1 MPRLP
6 RIYVK
11 DAIYLITCRGEH
23 KDQIFKDHQDY
34 AMFLDLLRKYQQQ
47 YGIKLFAYCLLPD
60 HLHLLVEL
68 EKEPEGP
75 PLNSPKPSFEL
86 SDFMRD
92 LNNNYTKYYNGR
104 FGRKGHLFRERFKAA
119 LVEKKTHLLQMS
131 AYIHLN
137 PQTVHVA
144 KDAKTYPYSS
154 YQSYLL
160 DDAAKK
166 EDVQFLSAAIKDAM
180 SLLPN
185 TTYENFVENVSE
197 EDRTFIHKKLS
208 HGGIVGSEEFIRQ
221 VKEEVQQYQEQGLSK
236 KYEVRGK
243 SQYKLFLSWGSVFVV
258 LMASASLVYVFFV
271 NRQQIRSRITAQNDQ
286 PAPGQQPALPVD
298 WRVKEWRIKLTPIRG
313 GASSLD
319 ILTFKENVFIS
330 SKLTALGFPN
340 SNFSQSVD
348 EDGAVIWRSMQN
360 GSRGVATWKGQVN
373 GSIMKGIL
381 SLREEGKPAQ
391 DFSFV
396 SE

>member
-23 KDQIFKDHQDY
+23 NDQIFKDHQDY
-34 AMFLDLLRKYQQQ
+34 TMFLDLLKKYQQQ

-60 HLHLLVEL
+60 HLHLLVEM
-68 EKEPEGP
+68 EKEPSGLP
-75 PLNSPKPSFEL
+75 AAQPKPSFEL

-104 FGRKGHLFRERFKAA
+104 YGRKGHLFRERFKAA
-119 LVEKKTHLLQMS
+119 LVEKQNYLLKMS

-137 PQTVHVA
+137 PRTVHA
-144 KDAKTYPYSS
+144 STDAKAYPYSS
-154 YQSYLL
+154 YQTYLL
-160 DDAAKK
+160 DDAARK
-166 EDVQFLSAAIKDAM
+166 EDVQFLNEAIKEAM
-180 SLLPN
+180 SFLPN

-197 EDRTFIHKKLS
+197 EERKAIHKKLS

-221 VKEEVQQYQEQGLSK
+221 VKDEVQQYQEQGIAK
-236 KYEVRGK
+236 KYEVQDK
-243 SQYKLFLSWGSVFVV
+243 KQYKLFLAWGSVFVV

-271 NRQQIRSRITAQNDQ
+271 NRQQIRSRITAQNGQ
-286 PAPGQQPALPVD
+286 PALGQEQALPVD

-313 GASSLD
+313 GTSSLD